1 PLVQLG
7 KALGWRPLPL
17 TIKEARRWVEG
28 LSLPSPP
35 LPEASP
41 SSGPVEIAIEDLWYA
56 YEGRPA
62 LRGVNLEIR
71 RGECVAL
78 MGRNGSGKTTLL
90 KHLVGLLQP
99 GRGRVLVRGMDTR
112 RVAMEALIRVVGYV
126 PQNPDALLF
135 ADRVR
140 DELAFTRAH
149 HGIAD
154 ASLDDALLALLDL
167 TAHAEDYPR
176 DLSVGERQRV
186 AIASILVAR
195 PEIILLDEPTRG
207 ADYLQKQ
214 ALARYLAAEKGRG
227 HTVILA
233 THDVELT
240 AALVDRVIIL
250 GDGEVVV
257 DGPTREVMTHSLV
270 FSTQVG

>member
-1 PLVQLG
+1 
-7 KALGWRPLPL
+7 
-17 TIKEARRWVEG
+17 
-28 LSLPSPP
+28 
-35 LPEASP
+35 
-41 SSGPVEIAIEDLWYA
+41 
-56 YEGRPA
+56 
-62 LRGVNLEIR
+62 
-71 RGECVAL
+71 
-78 MGRNGSGKTTLL
+78 
-90 KHLVGLLQP
+90 
-99 GRGRVLVRGMDTR
+99 
-112 RVAMEALIRVVGYV
+112 
-126 PQNPDALLF
+126 
-135 ADRVR
+135 
-140 DELAFTRAH
+140 
-149 HGIAD
+149 
-154 ASLDDALLALLDL
+154 
-167 TAHAEDYPR
+167 AEDYPR

-270 FSTQVG
+270 FSTQVGRLFRDSRFLTVEDVLKGRA